1 MAVSSVSRKTRLGRA
16 QRNALRQSQ
25 REAVGSSV
33 MSGVCD
39 NYLAAFA
46 IFLNATAQ
54 QVGWITAFAQLFG
67 AWAQLLSVWMARRG
81 VRRGLLIVGGALFQ
95 SVTIAMFVALCAIR
109 FEHVIVILIATALLF
124 QGGGHFVQPQWRALM
139 VGLVPI
145 ERRGRYF
152 SRRSRITA
160 FASFAALAGGGLVLH
175 WAALLGYP
183 AAGFAVLFGSALIGR
198 LSSVKLLAALRDF
211 ETPAEPGNREASPRA
226 AWREIRRT
234 FSDRT
239 FRRFALFVALMQGA
253 VAVAGPFFS
262 VHMLRNLGFSYAEL
276 MANLAASIVVQLL
289 TLTSWGY
296 IADHLGNRIVL
307 VTTAFLIPTL
317 PMLWIFSDN
326 FWYLLAVQGVAGL
339 AWGGFNLSSTNY
351 LFDLRP
357 PGSELAIFSAVLAVT
372 SGIAVFTGAMIGG
385 AVAANLPEELVLG
398 GARISFANSLY
409 GVFALSAMLRL
420 AVALWFTPRVAEIR
434 LSEHATVDQV
444 IYRLARFNPV
454 TGMVMDIIG
463 AVRRR
468 QK

>member
-1 MAVSSVSRKTRLGRA
+1 
-16 QRNALRQSQ
+16 
-25 REAVGSSV
+25 

-39 NYLAAFA
+39 NYLGAFA

-54 QVGWITAFAQLFG
+54 QVGWITAFPQLFG

-95 SVTIAMFVALCAIR
+95 SATIAVLVLLCAA
-109 FEHVIVILIATALLF
+109 HVDDVILVLIATALLF
-124 QGGGHFVQPQWRALM
+124 QAGGHFVQPQWRALM

-183 AAGFAVLFGSALIGR
+183 AAGFAILFGSALVGR
-198 LSSVKLLAALRDF
+198 LSSVQQLAVLREF
-211 ETPAEPGNREASPRA
+211 EPPPAAARAEGSPRA

-234 FSDRT
+234 LADRT

-262 VHMLRNLGFSYAEL
+262 VHMLRNLEFTYAEL

-317 PMLWIFSDN
+317 PLLWIFSEN
-326 FWYLLAVQGVAGL
+326 FWYLLAIQGVAGL

-351 LFDLRP
+351 LYDLRP

-372 SGIAVFTGAMIGG
+372 SGLAVFCGAILGG
-385 AVAANLPEELVLG
+385 AVAANLPDVIALG
-398 GARISFANSLY
+398 GAHISFANSLY
-409 GVFALSAMLRL
+409 GVFALSSMLRL

-434 LSEHATVDQV
+434 LSEDATVDQV